1 MSINVY
7 ICILDRIEYLTSHII
22 IFIYYYLLINN
33 RKNIV
38 YVTIFYNIRLTYAI
52 HMSLTLII
60 NNNYYY

>member
-52 HMSLTLII
+52 HMNLTLII